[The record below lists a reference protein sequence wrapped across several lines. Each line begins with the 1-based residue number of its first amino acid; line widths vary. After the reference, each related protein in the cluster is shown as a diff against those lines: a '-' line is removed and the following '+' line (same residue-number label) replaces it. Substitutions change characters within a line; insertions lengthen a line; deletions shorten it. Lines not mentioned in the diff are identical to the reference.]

1 MTSDQGGKGQGLVDA
16 VLDAYTEHPAFG
28 YRKMSNFLSTQG
40 IEDATE
46 KRIRLLYRS
55 LGLRGASQKFKTTRP
70 PKGKFQKYPYLLKNR
85 PVLFVNQVW
94 ATDITYIRLPHG
106 MVYLVAIIDLYSRKI
121 LSWRLSDNMKVDF
134 CLEALYEAIDNY
146 GVPAIFNTD
155 CGSQFTSDEF
165 TGVLEAYGIEISM
178 DGVGRCLDNIRVER
192 TWKTVKYEFVF
203 LYEWSSKGQ
212 LEKGLDGFIK
222 AFNKE
227 RPHEALG
234 YQTPDEVYERGC
246 FPVEG
251 TDTVEVA

>member
-28 YRKMSNFLSTQG
+28 YRKMSSFLSSQR

-70 PKGKFQKYPYLLKNR
+70 PKGKFQKYPYLLKDK

-121 LSWRLSDNMKVDF
+121 LSWRLSDNM
-134 CLEALYEAIDNY
+134 
-146 GVPAIFNTD
+146 
-155 CGSQFTSDEF
+155 
-165 TGVLEAYGIEISM
+165 
-178 DGVGRCLDNIRVER
+178 RVER

-222 AFNKE
+222 TFNKE